1 MNLIQLSKIKVKIKN
16 SIQDNLGQE
25 DDLLLNKNYYKN

>member
-25 DDLLLNKNYYKN
+25 DDLLLDKNYYKN